1 MIFNTILLIALYI
14 YTLYYCNK
22 KYIFLYGNSLEKLL
36 VGILFLPIMPI
47 YLLLRIIAFILRK
60 LKLIYISDKLFIFCL
75 EIINVFSIF
84 LIVKKIEKIC
94 KKNNYKISLLNMG
107 FSLLEIILLHIYF
120 ETQETDNYPSLVEK
134 LKNAIN
140 NNSISD
146 IIAPLFNECVEEN

>member
-14 YTLYYCNK
+14 YALYYCNK
-22 KYIFLYGNSLEKLL
+22 KYIFLYGNRLEKLL
-36 VGILFLPIMPI
+36 VGILFLPIIPI

-75 EIINVFSIF
+75 EITNVFSLF
-84 LIVKKIEKIC
+84 FIVKKIEKIC

-107 FSLLEIILLHIYF
+107 FSLIEIILLHIYF

>member
-14 YTLYYCNK
+14 YALYYCNK
-22 KYIFLYGNSLEKLL
+22 KYIFLYGNYLEKLL

-75 EIINVFSIF
+75 EITNVFSLF

-107 FSLLEIILLHIYF
+107 FSLIEIILLHIYF

-134 LKNAIN
+134 LKNAID

-146 IIAPLFNECVEEN
+146 IIAPLFNECVE

>member
-1 MIFNTILLIALYI
+1 
-14 YTLYYCNK
+14 
-22 KYIFLYGNSLEKLL
+22 
-36 VGILFLPIMPI
+36 MPI

-60 LKLIYISDKLFIFCL
+60 LKLIYISDKLFILCL
-75 EIINVFSIF
+75 EITNVFGIYV
-84 LIVKKIEKIC
+84 IVKKIEKIC

-107 FSLLEIILLHIYF
+107 LSLIEIILLHIYF